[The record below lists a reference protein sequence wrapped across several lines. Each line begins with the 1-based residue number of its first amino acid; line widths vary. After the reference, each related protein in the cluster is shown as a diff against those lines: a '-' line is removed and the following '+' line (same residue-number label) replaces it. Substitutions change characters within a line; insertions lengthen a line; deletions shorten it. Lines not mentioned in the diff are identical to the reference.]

1 MEKFINKH
9 KNLFIILLV
18 SIAMIL
24 FVVFYFLLL
33 DDDNYN
39 YKHIKGNSYTAND
52 NSYLVLNNDKTF
64 YWYKDKNDK
73 NNYYYGSYTVKRG
86 ENAVK
91 FISSDLVVYD
101 ITEEAQ
107 RQTIENIDIE
117 NAIDHYYLL
126 NLNNEKLVKD
136 GKEEKMYKETRYYGF
151 ATDDYNELDFLN
163 VDADNYAIFIID
175 K

>member
-73 NNYYYGSYTVKRG
+73 SNYYYGSYTVKRG

-91 FISSDLVVYD
+91 FISSDLAVYD

-107 RQTIENIDIE
+107 RQTIENIDNGDIVKKNIVNILCFPKE
-117 NAIDHYYLL
+117 AI
-126 NLNNEKLVKD
+126 EKLSNAVKH
-136 GKEEKMYKETRYYGF
+136 
-151 ATDDYNELDFLN
+151 
-163 VDADNYAIFIID
+163 
-175 K
+175 